1 MVRRERTAMLLSN
14 FKISTKI
21 LSIIIMLGAICAGI
35 TATSVTGLDALSRA
49 TDEIKASGDEMRLG
63 ARLNRL
69 VVELLRDE
77 YRLAANPADLPEVLP
92 SIATSRDSLSTNLA
106 RIKETADP
114 EQKRL
119 LADFEAALSLYKNQL
134 EQTLAVARQINAK
147 GAVGYHQDI
156 LSSVENSAVAARKL
170 QELSVKYTAYTDDK
184 ASRLSDDASQLAER
198 RAVQLIA
205 AAAVGILVGLLLG
218 WLMSQFG
225 IVRPV
230 TAIVACLRGLAD
242 GKLDT
247 EVYGTDRKDEVGAI
261 AATADV
267 FKRNLLHSRAM
278 EREAKEAEARS
289 QAEKRASMLALAGR
303 FESQVGVIVND
314 VGGAATELQA
324 TAAQLA
330 SAVEEVGAQC
340 NAVAG
345 ASEEASANVQ
355 TVASASEEMSA
366 SIHELAE
373 RVTRAAARS
382 KAAADGANLAQA
394 QLDSLSAAIEQV
406 DQIVASINAVAAQT
420 NLLALNATIEAARAG
435 EAGKG
440 FAVVAS
446 EVKNLANQTHAM
458 TEQIGNQ
465 IAAVKNASGRT
476 VDAMRAIITQVE
488 DIDRSTAEMAAS
500 VEQQSAATGEISRN
514 AQQAANGTAEVS
526 SNVAGIQ
533 QAESETSAATHSVKE
548 AADQLAERAS
558 SLKREVDQFLSEVR
572 AA

>member
-1 MVRRERTAMLLSN
+1 MQLGNL
-14 FKISTKI
+14 KISTKI
-21 LSIIIMLGAICAGI
+21 LSIIVLLAAICAGI
-35 TATSVTGLDALSRA
+35 TATSIAGLGALSRA
-49 TDEIKASGDEMRLG
+49 SDELQLAGEEMKLG
-63 ARLNRL
+63 ARINRM
-69 VVELLRDE
+69 VVELSRDE
-77 YRLAANPADLPEVLP
+77 YRLAANPSDLPQVMQ
-92 SIATSRDSLSTNLA
+92 SIGKTREAMDGLLAKVKGTSDA
-106 RIKETADP
+106 
-114 EQKRL
+114 EQGRL
-119 LADFEAALSLYKNQL
+119 LASFESSLVLYQKEL
-134 EQTLAVARQINAK
+134 EDTIAVARRIK
-147 GAVGYHQDI
+147 GGGDLTRDQRDI
-156 LSSVENSAVAARKL
+156 LASVEASAAAARTL
-170 QELSVKYTAYTDDK
+170 QDLTVAYTTYTDDK
-184 ASRLSDDASQLAER
+184 ASQLSKNATDLAETR
-198 RAVQLIA
+198 STQLTI
-205 AAAVGILVGLLLG
+205 AAAVGILAGLLLG
-218 WLMSQFG
+218 WMVSQFG

-230 TAIVACLRGLAD
+230 KAIVACLRGLAD
-242 GKLDT
+242 SKLDT
-247 EVYGTDRKDEVGAI
+247 VVYGTDRRDEVGEI
-261 AATADV
+261 AETAEV
-267 FKRNLLHSRAM
+267 FKRNLIRNQEM
-278 EREAKEAEARS
+278 EREAKEVAARS
-289 QAEKRASMLALAGR
+289 QAEKRAAMLALASR

-324 TAAQLA
+324 TAAQLS

-340 NAVAG
+340 GAVAG

-355 TVASASEEMSA
+355 TVAAASEEMSA

-382 KAAADGANLAQA
+382 KAAAEGANLAQT

-406 DQIVASINAVAAQT
+406 DQIVASINAVASQT

-465 IAAVKNASGRT
+465 IAAVKSASGRT
-476 VDAMRAIITQVE
+476 VEAMRAIITQVE

-533 QAESETSAATHSVKE
+533 QAESETSAATHSVKT

>member
-1 MVRRERTAMLLSN
+1 MLLGN
-14 FKISTKI
+14 LRISTKI
-21 LSIIIMLGAICAGI
+21 LSIILLLGAICAGI
-35 TATSVTGLDALSRA
+35 TAASISGLDALNRA
-49 TDEIKASGDEMRLG
+49 TDQIKVSGEEMKLG

-69 VVELLRDE
+69 VVELVRDE
-77 YRLAANPADLPEVLP
+77 YRLAANPNDLEQVVP
-92 SIATSRDSLSTNLA
+92 SIAKTRETMAAHLA
-106 RIKETADP
+106 RITESGDP

-119 LADFEAALSLYKNQL
+119 LGEFSSLLSSYYSQELQD
-134 EQTLAVARQINAK
+134 TLTVARRV
-147 GAVGYHQDI
+147 GANGNVNVQREI
-156 LSSVENSAVAARKL
+156 LASVEKSAAAAQKL
-170 QELSVKYTAYTDDK
+170 QEMTVAYTAYTDQE
-184 ASRLSDDASQLAER
+184 ASLLSQDSTQLAER
-198 RAVQLIA
+198 LSFQLIA
-205 AAAVGILVGLLLG
+205 AASVGILAGLLLG

-230 TAIVACLRGLAD
+230 NAIVACLRGLAD

-289 QAEKRASMLALAGR
+289 QAEKRAAMLALAGR

-373 RVTRAAARS
+373 RVSRSAAQS
-382 KAAADGANLAQA
+382 KAAAEGANQAQA
-394 QLDSLSAAIEQV
+394 QLDALAAAIEQV
-406 DQIVASINAVAAQT
+406 DQIVASINAVASQT

-465 IAAVKNASGRT
+465 IAAVKSASGRT
-476 VDAMRAIITQVE
+476 VEAMRAIITQVE

-514 AQQAANGTAEVS
+514 AQQAAGGTAEVS

-533 QAESETSAATHSVKE
+533 QAEAETSAATHSVKT

-558 SLKREVDQFLSEVR
+558 SLKHQVDQFLAEVR